1 MKVNIN
7 PSKRSIGL
15 KILYST
21 KKMPTI
27 ARLGTKLLKL
37 HLLDITSYGM
47 KLWKWLTCISSLRCK
62 LSLVII
68 VPARYQINMMTFTII
83 VVNRSII
90 K

>member
-47 KLWKWLTCISSLRCK
+47 KLWK
-62 LSLVII
+62 
-68 VPARYQINMMTFTII
+68 
-83 VVNRSII
+83 
-90 K
+90 